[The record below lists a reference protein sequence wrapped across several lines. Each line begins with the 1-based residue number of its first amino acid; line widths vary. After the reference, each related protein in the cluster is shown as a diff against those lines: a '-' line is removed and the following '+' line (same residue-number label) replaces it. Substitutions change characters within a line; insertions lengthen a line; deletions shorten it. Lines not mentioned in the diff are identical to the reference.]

1 MASDK
6 KGCTAHHGGAL
17 HTVSDSPCL
26 TAASSRSSANGP
38 VRRSRTG
45 AMIVTFAIFGST
57 LSCAHAQQVTS
68 AVGPNGAAERMLPDR
83 GASDAGADVRAH
95 QRLGTNARDIRIE
108 SNVRPTEASLARVA
122 EPATAFDILA
132 RGAAAS
138 EMAIA
143 LLFGMV
149 FLQSLL
155 SSMMFYCFHGSTPN
169 AVRPPQIAGS
179 PGSDVDY
186 AAESREKLQ
195 TAIRLWR
202 DAEAAILELDAG
214 QPLRTLLMNDLS
226 RIGRQLSIH
235 PELTTLAQGAVT
247 VYYSVPYWRML
258 HREISRANRE
268 LLRICAVA
276 RAGVASFGGPSALP
290 QMPKTVTEAYFALGV
305 NSEVSEDTLK
315 RLIRALRQCWHP
327 DLAQNDS
334 DREYREA
341 RIRQINVASDLIASR
356 SYG

>member
-1 MASDK
+1 MARDK
-6 KGCTAHHGGAL
+6 KGCAANHGAALHCASASPSVIAPRGRRSVPWQAHWLRFGAL
-17 HTVSDSPCL
+17 
-26 TAASSRSSANGP
+26 
-38 VRRSRTG
+38 
-45 AMIVTFAIFGST
+45 IVTVAIFGFVWS
-57 LSCAHAQQVTS
+57 AAQAQQVTS
-68 AVGPNGAAERMLPDR
+68 AVGPNGAAERLLPGR
-83 GASDAGADVRAH
+83 AASDADADLRVH
-95 QRLGTNARDIRIE
+95 QRLGANARDIRLE
-108 SNVRPTEASLARVA
+108 SGERPTEASLARAAVPVA
-122 EPATAFDILA
+122 ALDGVGG
-132 RGAAAS
+132 GAIAS
-138 EMAIA
+138 EYIVAA
-143 LLFGMV
+143 LFAFV

-155 SSMMFYCFHGSTPN
+155 SSMIYYCFHGSAPH
-169 AVRPPQIAGS
+169 AVRPVQVDGS
-179 PGSDVDY
+179 TGSDIDY
-186 AAESREKLQ
+186 AAEAREKLQ

-202 DAEAAILELDAG
+202 DAEAAIAELDAG

-226 RIGRQLSIH
+226 RIGRQLNIH
-235 PELTTLAQGAVT
+235 PELSTLAKGAVT

-290 QMPKTVTEAYFALGV
+290 QMPKTVSEAYFALGV